1 MNQKEKTEKTK
12 ERILQAAMEEFGA
25 NGYAGAT
32 LNNICKTG
40 ISKGLLYHNFSSKNE
55 LYLLCIHRSITKLT
69 AYLKQQN
76 LDSDLETYM
85 KARLCFF
92 QNHPLEAR
100 LFFEATLQPPPALKN
115 QIAEQRKEID
125 AFNVDLYKKA
135 IAKVSLRPGITEKD
149 AVAYFRFLQDMFN
162 GYFSSPACRDMSLFE
177 KITVHENNLSK
188 LFEYMIYGI
197 AEKREKI

>member
-1 MNQKEKTEKTK
+1 
-12 ERILQAAMEEFGA
+12 MEEFGA

-40 ISKGLLYHNFSSKNE
+40 IAKGLLYHNFSSKNE
-55 LYLLCIHRSITKLT
+55 LYLLCINRSMTKLT
-69 AYLKQQN
+69 AYLQQQN
-76 LDSDLETYM
+76 LDSDLATYM

-92 QNHPLEAR
+92 QNHPFEAR
-100 LFFEATLQPPPALKN
+100 LFFEAMLQPPPVLKN
-115 QIAEQRKEID
+115 QIAEQREEID
-125 AFNVDLYKKA
+125 AFNLDLYKKA

-149 AVAYFRFLQDMFN
+149 AVAYFRFFQDMFN
-162 GYFSSPACRDMSLFE
+162 GYFSSPACRDMSLLE